1 MKEELIS
8 IVIPVY
14 NVENYIE
21 YCLASV
27 CLQTHKNLEIILIND
42 GSQDKSGEIC
52 RKWQNFDSRIRYY
65 EQQNK
70 GPGRTRNRAIDLA
83 TGKYIYFLDADDCL
97 EKDCLKEMHDC
108 MELENSDVCGSNHY
122 LFDEKTKEYTLVKS
136 PLFDDVADPRNYY
149 FPSLSWKMYKRC
161 LFTDYAIKAPDAK
174 LEDLAICP
182 LLFMVS
188 KKISFIDKGFYYYRR
203 NIGDSRS
210 DNIDFIYGYPEAI
223 DWLILKSKEFG
234 LWPQNKAII
243 KSIAEYQMNSGLQC
257 AKVRGYIED
266 YHKANGIFEE
276 YLADRFNVKIPII
289 WQIGSYNLSRITS
302 FVVNGYELTGKN
314 LKYFYGFSSII
325 SMLCSS
331 KIETEKG
338 KALHSSPFRENIL
351 IKDIQ
356 KTMKD
361 QQITR
366 DDYLLIDFLEERN
379 DLVRINQSIITKSE
393 IYDECLLMKDNS
405 QILDR
410 FSEEVEKMWEF
421 SIKKLVLFLM
431 ENFQPSHIILVE
443 NYLTK
448 MRRYGNQLSD
458 SWNEDVEKTNTLL
471 NKYYEVFKAQL
482 PGIKVISPKLE
493 LAYTDGDS
501 KYGYAPYYQNV
512 NSHRDIGERVKKY
525 IELLEE
531 KAIRSM

>member
-1 MKEELIS
+1 MKEKLIS
-8 IVIPVY
+8 IIIPVY

-27 CLQTHKNLEIILIND
+27 CLQTHKNLEIIVIND

-52 RKWQNFDSRIRYY
+52 LKWQNFDSRIRYY
-65 EQQNK
+65 EQENR
-70 GPGRTRNRAIDLA
+70 GPGRTRNRAIALA

-108 MELENSDVCGSNHY
+108 MELENSDICGSNHY

-136 PLFDDVADPRNYY
+136 PLFDDIADPRNYY

-161 LFTDYAIKAPDAK
+161 LFTDYDIKAPDTK

-203 NIGDSRS
+203 NIGVSRS

-223 DWLILKSKEFG
+223 DWLVLKSKEFG

-243 KSIAEYQMNSGLQC
+243 RKIAEYQMNSGLQC
-257 AKVRGYIED
+257 AKTRGYMED
-266 YHKANGIFEE
+266 YHKANTIFEN
-276 YLADRFNVKIPII
+276 YLADRFEVKIPVI

-302 FVVNGYELTGKN
+302 FVVNGYELAGKN

-325 SMLCSS
+325 SMLSPN
-331 KIETEKG
+331 KVEIKKDG
-338 KALHSSPFRENIL
+338 LLHSNSFREDIL

-356 KTMKD
+356 KTIKD
-361 QQITR
+361 QQITKN
-366 DDYLLIDFLEERN
+366 DYVLIDFLEERN
-379 DLVRINQSIITKSE
+379 DLVQTNQSIITKSE
-393 IYDECLLMKDNS
+393 IYDESLLPRDDS
-405 QILDR
+405 QVLDR
-410 FSEEVEKMWEF
+410 FSKQVEEIWET
-421 SIKKLVLFLM
+421 SIKEFIGFLN
-431 ENFQPSHIILVE
+431 ENFQPSHVILVE

-448 MRRYGNQLSD
+448 TRRYGNGLD
-458 SWNEDVEKTNTLL
+458 DRWNEDIEKTNLL
-471 NKYYEVFKAQL
+471 LSKYYSTFKAL
-482 PGIKVISPKLE
+482 FPGIKVISPKAELE
-493 LAYTDGDS
+493 YTDGNS
-501 KYGYAPYYQNV
+501 KYGYAPHYQNV
-512 NSHRDIGERVKKY
+512 NSHRDIGKRIKEY
-525 IELLEE
+525 IESLEE
-531 KAIRSM
+531 EK